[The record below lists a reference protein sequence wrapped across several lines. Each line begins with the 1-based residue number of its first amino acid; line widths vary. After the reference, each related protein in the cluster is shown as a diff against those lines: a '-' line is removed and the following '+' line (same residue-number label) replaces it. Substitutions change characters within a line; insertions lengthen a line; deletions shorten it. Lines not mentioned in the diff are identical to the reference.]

1 MTGEPSELPL
11 SECLCIYS
19 CKGTLLAKIP
29 WQDKRAKGM
38 GWTAKEL
45 LVVVLENGTCE
56 IYNLYGELKYEQ
68 NILALK
74 DEKDQFRLLPE
85 EQRVKECKIGPWGV
99 VVLTPSC
106 QLVTWNLQEWNLQ
119 ERNKE
124 KWILYNGNRQVRDL
138 CASMT
143 AMAYIDPTWN
153 QGKVDKTVVEVLI
166 ATRDL
171 NIYLVHN
178 DECSAFGAP
187 LASEVKMMEVQ
198 PSTRQVA
205 CMQDGLLAVISLDTG
220 NKIFQV

>member
-1 MTGEPSELPL
+1 
-11 SECLCIYS
+11 
-19 CKGTLLAKIP
+19 
-29 WQDKRAKGM
+29 M
-38 GWTAKEL
+38 GWTANEL

-56 IYNLYGELKYEQ
+56 IYNLFGELKCEQ

-106 QLVTWNLQEWNLQ
+106 QLVTWNLQE
-119 ERNKE
+119 RNKK

-153 QGKVDKTVVEVLI
+153 HPGKVDKTVEVLI

-171 NIYLVHN
+171 NIYLIHN
-178 DECSAFGAP
+178 DECSAFGFP

-198 PSTRQVA
+198 PSIRQVA
-205 CMQDGLLAVISLDTG
+205 CMQDGLLAVISLDKG
-220 NKIFQV
+220 EKIFQV